1 MLRCQAFGFI
11 ILRSASPFE
20 RKYMPFYEYQCKS
33 CGHELEAMQKVSD
46 PPLKKCPHCGKSQ
59 LQRLMSAPVFRLK
72 GGGWYETDFKGD
84 KDNQRNLADRPEAAA
99 QKDAKDGD
107 SAAKDEKGKDEKSK
121 DEKGKDE
128 KGKDGKEGKDA
139 KTVEPKA
146 SETASAKEPAAKEKS
161 GDKSPEKSSGSGDA
175 RKPTAANR
183 SSRGGRLKK
192 KSIKVK
198 RRR

>member
-1 MLRCQAFGFI
+1 
-11 ILRSASPFE
+11 
-20 RKYMPFYEYQCKS
+20 MPFYEYQCKS

-46 PPLKKCPHCGKSQ
+46 PPLKKCPDCGKSQ

-84 KDNQRNLADRPEAAA
+84 KDSQRNLADRPEADAPKETKEA
-99 QKDAKDGD
+99 DSTAKDD
-107 SAAKDEKGKDEKSK
+107 K
-121 DEKGKDE
+121 
-128 KGKDGKEGKDA
+128 GKDA
-139 KTVEPKA
+139 KTADAKA
-146 SETASAKEPAAKEKS
+146 SEAPAAKESAAKEKS
-161 GDKSPEKSSGSGDA
+161 GDKSAEKSAEKSGEKSSDSGAA

>member
-1 MLRCQAFGFI
+1 
-11 ILRSASPFE
+11 
-20 RKYMPFYEYQCKS
+20 MPFYEYQCKS

-46 PPLKKCPHCGKSQ
+46 PPLKKCPDCGKSQ

-84 KDNQRNLADRPEAAA
+84 KDSQRNLADRPEADAPKDT
-99 QKDAKDGD
+99 KDADSTAKDDKG
-107 SAAKDEKGKDEKSK
+107 AKDEKGKE
-121 DEKGKDE
+121 GKE
-128 KGKDGKEGKDA
+128 GKEGKDSKA
-139 KTVEPKA
+139 GETKA
-146 SETASAKEPAAKEKS
+146 SEAPSAKETAAKEKS
-161 GDKSPEKSSGSGDA
+161 TDKSADKSTEKSGEKSSRSTSTQ
-175 RKPTAANR
+175 KPAAANR

>member
-1 MLRCQAFGFI
+1 
-11 ILRSASPFE
+11 
-20 RKYMPFYEYQCKS
+20 MPFYEYQCKS

-46 PPLKKCPHCGKSQ
+46 PPLKKCPDCGKSQ

-84 KDNQRNLADRPEAAA
+84 KDSQRNLADRPEADAP
-99 QKDAKDGD
+99 KDAKEAD
-107 SAAKDEKGKDEKSK
+107 STAKDDKGA
-121 DEKGKDE
+121 KDE
-128 KGKDGKEGKDA
+128 KGKDGKDA
-139 KTVEPKA
+139 KTAETKA
-146 SETASAKEPAAKEKS
+146 SEAPAAKEPASKEKS
-161 GDKSPEKSSGSGDA
+161 TDKQAEKSSGSGA
-175 RKPTAANR
+175 AQKPKAANR

>member
-1 MLRCQAFGFI
+1 
-11 ILRSASPFE
+11 
-20 RKYMPFYEYQCKS
+20 MPFYEYQCKS

-84 KDNQRNLADRPEAAA
+84 KDNQRNLADRAEDAPKDT
-99 QKDAKDGD
+99 KDAKDTD
-107 SAAKDEKGKDEKSK
+107 SKDSDSKAKDEKGKD
-121 DEKGKDE
+121 DKGKDDKGKDQ
-128 KGKDGKEGKDA
+128 KGKDGKDA
-139 KTVEPKA
+139 KTTETKA
-146 SETASAKEPAAKEKS
+146 SETASSKDSTGAK
-161 GDKSPEKSSGSGDA
+161 DKSVGAPSGKSSGGGGGSQ
-175 RKPTAANR
+175 KPTAANR

-198 RRR
+198 RLR